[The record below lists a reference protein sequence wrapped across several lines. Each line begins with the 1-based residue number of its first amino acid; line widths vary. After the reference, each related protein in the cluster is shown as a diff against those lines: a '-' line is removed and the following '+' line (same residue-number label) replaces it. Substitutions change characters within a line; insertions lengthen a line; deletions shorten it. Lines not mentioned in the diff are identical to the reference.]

1 MLPDEIRRGPLLLK
15 RNLTTIFAVATTI
28 ILAGSD
34 GHARDL
40 STVADILFHRMDKNR
55 DGLVTKDEARAS
67 RGPLFD
73 RFDANHDGFFTATE
87 ADAARDATG
96 RALLSHIGE
105 LRARMV
111 PPPERFAELDQNGDA
126 MVSRDEFMAG
136 GTPLFDRFD
145 HTGRGLSRADFAAAI
160 NDPRNSGTP

>member
-1 MLPDEIRRGPLLLK
+1 MLLK
-15 RNLTTIFAVATTI
+15 RNLTTIFAVTISI

-34 GHARDL
+34 GHAQDL

-87 ADAARDATG
+87 ADAARVASK
-96 RALLSHIGE
+96 RAWLSRIAE
-105 LRARMV
+105 LRARTV
-111 PPPERFAELDQNGDA
+111 PPPERFAELDQDGDA
-126 MVSRDEFMAG
+126 VVSRDEFMAG
-136 GTPLFDRFD
+136 GTPLFDRFG
-145 HTGRGLSRADFAAAI
+145 HTGRGLSRTDFAAAI
-160 NDPRNSGTP
+160 NAPDSGTP

>member
-1 MLPDEIRRGPLLLK
+1 MLLK
-15 RNLTTIFAVATTI
+15 RKLATIFAAATII

-34 GHARDL
+34 ARAQDL
-40 STVADILFHRMDKNR
+40 STFADILFNRMDENR

-73 RFDANHDGFFTATE
+73 RFDADHDGFFTASE
-87 ADAARDATG
+87 ADAARDATR
-96 RALLSHIGE
+96 RAWLSRIAE
-105 LRARMV
+105 LRARTV

-126 MVSRDEFMAG
+126 KVSRDEFMAG

-145 HTGRGLSRADFAAAI
+145 HTGRGLSRADFAAAV
-160 NDPRNSGTP
+160 NARNSGPP

>member
-1 MLPDEIRRGPLLLK
+1 MLLK
-15 RNLTTIFAVATTI
+15 RNLTTIFAAATTI

-34 GHARDL
+34 AHAQDL
-40 STVADILFHRMDKNR
+40 STVADILFNRMDENH

-73 RFDANHDGFFTATE
+73 RFDANHDGFFTVAE
-87 ADAARDATG
+87 ADAARDATS
-96 RALLSHIGE
+96 RAWLSRIAE

-111 PPPERFAELDQNGDA
+111 PPPERFTDLDQNGDGK
-126 MVSRDEFMAG
+126 VSRDEFMAG

-160 NDPRNSGTP
+160 NARNSGTP